1 MSMFLGECPETLQV
15 VAPRHLPSPH
25 TFHPLSHSS
34 QLGSSAAICRGPFHS
49 LEEGIATS
57 SSTQW
62 EGRGPGISPS
72 LHQLCHL
79 LALWP
84 QQVPSLL
91 HFIVAWQHLTGPFG
105 GLHTLACP
113 SSPRHTPLRHS
124 PGGGGSGL
132 ASDIQKPGTPSL
144 PAPWHQDREASD
156 QNLLLPFVI
165 VASQKVL

>member
-1 MSMFLGECPETLQV
+1 MSMFLGECPEMLQV

-34 QLGSSAAICRGPFHS
+34 QLGFSAAICRGPFHS

-62 EGRGPGISPS
+62 EGSGPGISPS

-79 LALWP
+79 PALWP

-91 HFIVAWQHLTGPFG
+91 HFIVAVATPHRAIRRFTHPGMPLFPQTHPTAALSRRWWVRTGF
-105 GLHTLACP
+105 
-113 SSPRHTPLRHS
+113 RHTEAWDPFS
-124 PGGGGSGL
+124 PCSLTPRQGG
-132 ASDIQKPGTPSL
+132 I
-144 PAPWHQDREASD
+144 
-156 QNLLLPFVI
+156 
-165 VASQKVL
+165 